1 MRSYALDSSIP
12 ALLVHI
18 GNTYQSKESH
28 LVKRGVPRG
37 WGAGMAESGG
47 SVGRNGLATTHLD
60 SALCKYTIRPQF
72 GKKIR

>member
-28 LVKRGVPRG
+28 LVKRGVLPG
-37 WGAGMAESGG
+37 WGAGMPKMDGG
-47 SVGRNGLATTHLD
+47 
-60 SALCKYTIRPQF
+60 
-72 GKKIR
+72 